1 MNRQIAMPNKA
12 VLLLIVVWLSG
23 CGHMQESLISLDG
36 APVNDLSQ
44 VAQLSEGSSHPL
56 LLRGL
61 DQTPLDT
68 VPIPSGFR
76 DHVYLL
82 KAGRHTLWV
91 MNMPYGH
98 PLIPQKIRCYVI
110 EAQLAAGTRY
120 RLEEDSGNKEA
131 RVLRDDT
138 GERVASG
145 RLADEPWVF
154 SGSCRW
160 Q

>member
-1 MNRQIAMPNKA
+1 MNSQTAMPNKA
-12 VLLLIVVWLSG
+12 VLVLIVMWLSG
-23 CGHMQESLISLDG
+23 CAHMQESLIPLEG
-36 APVNDLSQ
+36 APVDDLSQ
-44 VAQLSEGSSHPL
+44 VAQLSEGSSQPL

-68 VPIPSGFR
+68 GRIPSGFS
-76 DHVYLL
+76 DHVYVL

-91 MNMPYGH
+91 MSMPYGN

-110 EAQLAAGTRY
+110 EAQLAAGMRY
-120 RLEEDSGNKEA
+120 RLEEDSVSKEA
-131 RVLRDDT
+131 RVLRDDN
-138 GERVASG
+138 GERVALG

>member
-1 MNRQIAMPNKA
+1 MNRQMAMPVKA
-12 VLLLIVVWLSG
+12 ALVLTLVWMGG
-23 CGHMQESLISLDG
+23 CAHMQQSLISLDG
-36 APVNDLSQ
+36 APVDDLSQ
-44 VAQLSEGSSHPL
+44 VARLSENATHPL

-68 VPIPSGFR
+68 VRIPGGFS
-76 DHVYLL
+76 DYIYVL
-82 KAGRHTLWV
+82 KPGRHTLWV
-91 MNMPYGH
+91 TSLPYGH
-98 PLIPQKIRCYVI
+98 PLIPQKIRCYEI
-110 EAQLAAGTRY
+110 EAELAAGTRY
-120 RLEEDSGNKEA
+120 RLEEDSGGKEA

-145 RLADEPWVF
+145 GLVDEHWVF

>member
-1 MNRQIAMPNKA
+1 
-12 VLLLIVVWLSG
+12 
-23 CGHMQESLISLDG
+23 
-36 APVNDLSQ
+36 
-44 VAQLSEGSSHPL
+44 
-56 LLRGL
+56 
-61 DQTPLDT
+61 
-68 VPIPSGFR
+68 
-76 DHVYLL
+76 
-82 KAGRHTLWV
+82 

-131 RVLRDDT
+131 RVLRDDN